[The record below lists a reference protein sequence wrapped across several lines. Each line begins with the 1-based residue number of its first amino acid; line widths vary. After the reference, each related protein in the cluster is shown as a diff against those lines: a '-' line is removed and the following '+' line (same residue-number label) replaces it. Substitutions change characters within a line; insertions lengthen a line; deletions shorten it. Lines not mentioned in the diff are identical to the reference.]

1 MSDWTLKDLQG
12 WDDKICELA
21 EGHGLDWYPITYET
35 CDYFEM
41 LGNMSYHGMPTH
53 YGHWSYGK
61 SFEVQHQ
68 RYQLGMTGLPYEL
81 IINSN
86 PCISYL
92 MKENPLY
99 LQILIMAHCV
109 GHSDFFKINRTFQHT
124 RADTVVP
131 RMRNAKKRIQ
141 SYIEDPS
148 IGIDKVE
155 RIIDAAHALSY
166 QVPRFPHDIRDLEQE
181 RKDWQVANKDAL
193 NSGDI
198 SERRF
203 NALPIEPEYD
213 VLGFISAYARDLK
226 DWERDIIEIVRDE
239 AHYFMPQIRTKVMN
253 EGWACFW
260 HFRMLNELN
269 LPQQYHLPFLKS
281 HNQVVRPHITSIN
294 PYHVGFHLFNK
305 IEERFGLEECFIARE
320 VHHDESFLRQY
331 LTQEDCEE
339 LNLFSFSEN
348 PDMIEVT
355 EVSDESG
362 WKHVKKI
369 LIEQIGSNSIP
380 VIYVDFVEDDTL
392 ILYHEHDGKRDL
404 ELGYAEKVI
413 EHTKHLWKN
422 DVKLITL
429 IDDAPFEI

>member
-260 HFRMLNELN
+260 HFKMLNELN
-269 LPQQYHLPFLKS
+269 LPQKYHLPFLKS